1 MKIQMNRT
9 LRITCQVLS
18 LVALAAMSLYLF
30 PKYNSLFKYHFEV
43 GQPWGY
49 GLMTAEFDFPI
60 YKTDEQLEEERKRV
74 LNDYTPCY
82 TFVQGASQRDLYVVS
97 LEEME
102 RIQQTGCSRISI
114 LHNRVATAVPV
125 EDVYTP
131 RTAYQHSGK
140 ELETNLEYDSITSE
154 NLRQN
159 LLSSI
164 SLTQGMVQAGEKIID
179 TGEIVSSEDYQ
190 VLESLRRALDE
201 KNVSR
206 KQSVTSTIGC
216 GLLIAILLIIFVLYL
231 YIFRRK
237 LLDDLNNMLFFT
249 LLMAIVIATAF
260 LVLRHAPVGWVYL
273 IPFAW
278 VPIITRVFYDSR
290 TAVCLH
296 LITICIVS
304 IAVPA
309 SYMFIILQVAVGM
322 VAVASLRDMTQR
334 AQLAQ
339 TAAWVFLSY
348 AVVYTA
354 IVMVLSGNMH
364 DIDYQYY
371 IYFLI
376 NAVLVICSYGV
387 IYLFE
392 RTFGLVSNIT
402 LVELT
407 NVNSN
412 LMLEFAEKAPGTF
425 QHSLQVSNLATEAAK
440 RIGAKVLLVRTGALY
455 HDIGKMANPEY
466 FTENQAPGCNPLLQ
480 MPTAEAA
487 RVVIAHVTN
496 GERIARKHHL
506 PEVIIHFIRSHH
518 GTSVVRYFYNT
529 AVNRANADRA
539 AGKQVAE
546 VNIADYMYPGPKP
559 STKEA
564 AILMMADAIEACSR
578 SLTEFTEESVSAMVD
593 RMIDQQ
599 VADGQFSET
608 PLSFKDVEDIRAV
621 FKDRL
626 IAINHHRI
634 SYPTLNPT
642 SAPKS

>member
-1 MKIQMNRT
+1 MKIKMRPALRT
-9 LRITCQVLS
+9 TCQVLA
-18 LVALAAMSLYLF
+18 LVALTALSLYLF
-30 PKYNSLFKYHFEV
+30 PKYNNPFKYHFEV

-60 YKTDEQLEEERKRV
+60 YKTEEQLAEERAAV
-74 LNDYTPCY
+74 LADYTPCY
-82 TFVQGASQRDLYVVS
+82 TFSPAAAQRDIYIVS
-97 LEEME
+97 LPEME
-102 RIQQTGCSRISI
+102 RIRQEGCAKISV
-114 LHNRVATAVPV
+114 LNNRVATAVPV
-125 EDVYTP
+125 EQVYTP
-131 RTAYQHSGK
+131 KTAYQLTLQ
-140 ELETNLEYDSITSE
+140 ELEPNLVYDTITSD

-159 LLSSI
+159 LLSTI

-179 TGEIVSSEDYQ
+179 TGEIVSSDDYRI
-190 VLESLRRALDE
+190 LLSLRRALEE

-206 KQSVTSTIGC
+206 RQSVTSTVGS
-216 GLLIAILLIIFVLYL
+216 GLLMVILLGIFVLYL

-237 LLDDLNNMLFFT
+237 LLEDLNNMLFFT
-249 LLMAIVIATAF
+249 LLMAIVIAAAF
-260 LVLRHAPVGWVYL
+260 VLLRYASVGLVYL

-290 TAVCLH
+290 TAVCLN
-296 LITICIVS
+296 LISVFIVS
-304 IAVPA
+304 MAVPA
-309 SYMFIILQVAVGM
+309 PYMFIILQIAVGM

-339 TAAWVFLSY
+339 TALWVFVTYS
-348 AVVYTA
+348 VVYTA
-354 IVMVLSGNMH
+354 VVMVQSGNMR
-364 DIDYQYY
+364 DIDYRYY

-376 NAVLVICSYGV
+376 NAVLVICAYGV

-455 HDIGKMANPEY
+455 HDLGKMAAPEY
-466 FTENQAPGCNPLLQ
+466 FTENQTGGCNPLLT
-480 MPTAEAA
+480 MSTAEAA
-487 RVVIAHVTN
+487 QTVIAHVTD

-518 GTSVVRYFYNT
+518 GTTIVRFFYNT
-529 AVNRANADRA
+529 AVNQA
-539 AGKQVAE
+539 KAE
-546 VNIADYMYPGPKP
+546 GRPASDVPVADYTYPGPKP

-564 AILMMADAIEACSR
+564 AILMMADAIEARSR
-578 SLTEFTEESVSAMVD
+578 SLTEFTEQSVSEMVD
-593 RMIDQQ
+593 SMIDLQ
-599 VADGQFSET
+599 VSEGQFADT
-608 PLSFKDVEDIRAV
+608 PLSFKDLEDIRLV
-621 FKDRL
+621 FKQKIL
-626 IAINHHRI
+626 AMNHHRI
-634 SYPTLNPT
+634 AYPDI
-642 SAPKS
+642 KK